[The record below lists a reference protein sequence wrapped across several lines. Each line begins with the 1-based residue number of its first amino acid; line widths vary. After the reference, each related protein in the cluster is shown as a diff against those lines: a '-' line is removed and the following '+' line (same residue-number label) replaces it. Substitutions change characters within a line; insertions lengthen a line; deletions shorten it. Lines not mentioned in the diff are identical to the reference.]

1 MQHPKIT
8 VRKISTDWKAM
19 PSGLTY
25 LFIGQPKTG
34 KTTACSK
41 WSELGSDGV
50 ILLDTDLGA
59 DFVDGVNSVTVSSLN
74 APTRPVQHEGKQVV
88 KKGQPQIEVIPP
100 NERGF
105 VERSGKNKGKPIDSY
120 SLIEVYNWLSTE
132 WDTLPYDTIVIDTV
146 GQVNEWVEDAVIK
159 ELGITAMG
167 EGQWGADWGK
177 ARRKN
182 VDIIKR
188 FQAFIKKKGGNL
200 VLVSHSK
207 STVVTDGKAQ
217 LGPELPR
224 GLGYAL
230 AAKADVI
237 GYVTAEKEDGQFNV
251 SFEAYDER
259 VIGSRLAPLAQKV
272 LPFDYQAVSKE
283 ILNYKRE
290 KSNG

>member
-1 MQHPKIT
+1 
-8 VRKISTDWKAM
+8 M

>member
-1 MQHPKIT
+1 
-8 VRKISTDWKAM
+8 M

-50 ILLDTDLGA
+50 ILLDTDLGS
-59 DFVDGVNSVTVSSLN
+59 DFVDGVNAVTVSSLN
-74 APTRPVQHEGKQVV
+74 APTRAVEHEGKQVV
-88 KKGQPQIEVIPP
+88 KNGKPQFEVIPP
-100 NERGF
+100 LERGF
-105 VERSGKNKGKPIDSY
+105 VKRSGKDKGTPIESY
-120 SLIEVYNWLSTE
+120 SLIEVYNWLNTE
-132 WDTLPYDTIVIDTV
+132 WDKLPYDTIAIDTI
-146 GQVNEWVEDAVIK
+146 GQVNEWVEDTVIK

-188 FQAFIKKKGGNL
+188 FQALIKKKGGNL
-200 VLVSHSK
+200 ILVSHSK
-207 STVVTDGKAQ
+207 TTAVTDGKAQ

-224 GLGYAL
+224 GLGYSL

-237 GYVTAEKEDGQFNV
+237 GYVTAQKEDGQYYV

-259 VIGSRLAPLAQKV
+259 VVGSRLAPLAQKV
-272 LPFDYQAVSKE
+272 LPFDYKAVSDE

-290 KSNG
+290 ADNK

>member
-1 MQHPKIT
+1 
-8 VRKISTDWKAM
+8 M

-132 WDTLPYDTIVIDTV
+132 WDTLPYDTIVIDTI

-207 STVVTDGKAQ
+207 STVVTDVKAQ

>member
-1 MQHPKIT
+1 
-8 VRKISTDWKAM
+8 M

-59 DFVDGVNSVTVSSLN
+59 DFVDGVNTATISSLN
-74 APTRPVQHEGKQVV
+74 APTRAVMHEEKQVV
-88 KKGQPQIEVIPP
+88 KNGKPQFEVIPP
-100 NERGF
+100 LERGF
-105 VERSGKNKGKPIDSY
+105 VKRSGKDKGKPIETY
-120 SLIEVYNWLSTE
+120 SLIEVYNWLNTE
-132 WDTLPYDTIVIDTV
+132 WDKLPYDTVVIDTI
-146 GQVNEWVEDAVIK
+146 GQVNEWVEQTVIE

-182 VDIIKR
+182 VDIVKR
-188 FQAFIKKKGGNL
+188 FQSLIKKKGGNL

-207 STVVTDGKAQ
+207 TTVVTDGKAQ

-224 GLGYAL
+224 GLGYSL

-237 GYVTAEKEDGQFNV
+237 GYVTAEKEDGQYYV

-259 VIGSRLAPLAQKV
+259 VVGSRLAPLAQKV
-272 LPFDYQAVSKE
+272 LPFDYQAVSDE
-283 ILNYKRE
+283 ILTYKKE
-290 KSNG
+290 K